1 MEELYKLIRQFE
13 GLHKLK
19 NDGLVYEYV
28 CPAGVRTIGYGTTRF
43 PKDVHVITKDQAES
57 WMQEEADQC
66 LRSALKLSPCL
77 NKESNKKQAA
87 IADFIYNL
95 GSGAYKS
102 STLKKKVD
110 ACDWEAAAYQI
121 RKWVWGGGK
130 KLPGLIIRREL
141 EAQLLL
147 DD

>member
-28 CPAGVRTIGYGTTRF
+28 CPAGKRTIGYGTTRF
-43 PKDVHVITKDQAES
+43 PKDVNVITKDQAEL

-66 LRSALKLSPCL
+66 IRFALKLSPCL
-77 NKESNKKQAA
+77 NKEPNKKQAA
-87 IADFIYNL
+87 IADFIYNF
-95 GSGAYKS
+95 GPGAYKS

-110 ACDWEAAAYQI
+110 TRDWEAAAYQI